1 MNQRAALSHSM
12 VSCQCKRENALKSSY
27 VDFFPMH
34 MTINFFAGKPHKK
47 EDMRKT
53 IHNKN
58 IYSVSLE

>member
-34 MTINFFAGKPHKK
+34 MTINFFTGKYIK
-47 EDMRKT
+47 EK
-53 IHNKN
+53 IK
-58 IYSVSLE
+58 